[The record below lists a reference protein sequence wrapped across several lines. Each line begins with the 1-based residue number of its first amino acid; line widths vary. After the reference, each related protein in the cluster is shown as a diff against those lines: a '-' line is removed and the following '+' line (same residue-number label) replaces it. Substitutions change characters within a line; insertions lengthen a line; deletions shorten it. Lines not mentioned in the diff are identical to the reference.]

1 MSKYVRL
8 TKGLASKG
16 QLVKEEEVYDV
27 IGSQIDSDWYQSAF
41 YYNQEQYEK
50 FTKIGSVKGLKDVTT
65 NKIFFDL
72 DSKKSV
78 HDSRNSTLRV
88 IERLKSQNG
97 VDPSHLEITFSG
109 NKGFGVVLTVDKD
122 LNPPQVA
129 EIATRI
135 AGDLDGFDLSM
146 YDPNQIIRVPFTKHQ
161 KSGKYKIPLTYSD
174 LKDLSIDAIFD
185 KAKDLSNVN
194 SEITVS
200 EVHLPDSFYT
210 SDKKEEK
217 INNIPKGA
225 REILARKPKQWRDSK
240 WLIHEGFF
248 ESGERHHA
256 LMVLAATLKGM
267 GYDSV
272 STGHMCKAAIEKQA
286 IRTKSDKF
294 PKEELWENV
303 IASVFDEGWE
313 GGQYSVDNDPWL
325 KNYAIN
331 MGVFEND
338 SKEDAPKQIRDIEG
352 EFTDFVMNIDENT
365 IKTGIEWLDKEMPL
379 ITGGNLGIIGAAS
392 SGKTALAL
400 EILKNTSQAGVVSVF
415 ASLDMHRK
423 RLYQKLL
430 HKVSGGMSRD
440 EIYELYR
447 AGRGHEVSDAIARDY
462 GNVWFFDRSAPT
474 VSDIREYVLNVEKKT
489 GKKVKLLM
497 VDYFERVNSNKSED
511 TAASKE
517 VAGQLQDIVN
527 DLDICLITLV
537 QPNKFSLNGGPDSPI
552 LSYTAIKGSSFM
564 YQAFRSIVSIWR
576 PFFNP
581 ETADRDNYME
591 MAILKNDLGEV
602 GKNTFGWTGKTG
614 DIYNLTASEKETFK
628 ALLKERQDEKKENK
642 SEEWS

>member
-8 TKGLASKG
+8 TKGLVSKG
-16 QLVKEEEVYDV
+16 QLVKEEEVYDL
-27 IGSQIDSDWYQSAF
+27 IGDQTNTDWYQSVF
-41 YYNQEQYEK
+41 YYNDKHLEQFK
-50 FTKIGSVKGLKDVTT
+50 KTGTVKGIKDVTT
-65 NKIFFDL
+65 NKLVFDL

-78 HDSRNSTLRV
+78 NDSRLSALQV
-88 IERLKSQNG
+88 VDRLKAQAG
-97 VDPSHLEITFSG
+97 VGSSDLEITFSG
-109 NKGFGVVLTVDKD
+109 NKGFGIIATIDKFVTPLQAAD
-122 LNPPQVA
+122 
-129 EIATRI
+129 IATRV
-135 AGDLDGFDLSM
+135 AGDLDGFDLSL
-146 YDPNQIIRVPFTKHQ
+146 YDANQLLRVPFTKHQ
-161 KSGKYKIPLTYSD
+161 KSGKYKIPLTYPE

-185 KAKDLSNVN
+185 KAKDLSNV
-194 SEITVS
+194 SGEISVS
-200 EVHLPDSFYT
+200 EVKLPDSFYNPRNVET
-210 SDKKEEK
+210 K

-225 REILARKPKQWRDSK
+225 REVLERKPKQWRDSK

-248 ESGERHHA
+248 DSGERHHA

-272 STGHMCKAAIEKQA
+272 ATGHMCKAAIEKQA
-286 IRTKSDKF
+286 TRSKSDKF

-303 IASVFDEGWE
+303 ITSVFDESWE

-325 KNYAIN
+325 KNYAIK

-338 SKEDAPKQIRDIEG
+338 SKEDSPKQIRDIEG

-447 AGRGHEVSDAIARDY
+447 SGRGHEISDSIARDY

-614 DIYNLTASEKETFK
+614 DIYNLTQTEKETFK

-642 SEEWS
+642 SEEWA